1 VPAPPEFLRQVR
13 LFSSLSD
20 DEVERLAET
29 LKESRYSEGSEILTE
44 GKGGLAFFVIGAGEV
59 EYSVHGERVG
69 SGGAGDYFGEI
80 ALLDDRPR
88 AATVRAAIDVTV
100 YGMTFWEFRAL
111 VEENPDIAAEL
122 RRVAAERESRE
133 S

>member
-1 VPAPPEFLRQVR
+1 MPAPPEFLRQVR

-69 SGGAGDYFGEI
+69 SGGAGEEAQGGE
-80 ALLDDRPR
+80 AGSRADRHR
-88 AATVRAAIDVTV
+88 AARQV
-100 YGMTFWEFRAL
+100 
-111 VEENPDIAAEL
+111 L
-122 RRVAAERESRE
+122 RGRGSGADHADLEHQADSGR
-133 S
+133 